1 MNSRIEK
8 LRDALHVDK
17 YPLSVEKARLWT
29 KSFRESEGE
38 PMVMRRAK
46 ALVNILENITIFI
59 QDGELIVGNTASKP
73 MGLEVVFW
81 AGTWP
86 QEEIDGL
93 KNEFFSISDEEQA
106 ELRSLSLYWKGK
118 TLTDRAEQMFDEERL
133 WPFMESPV
141 ILPVWKR
148 GVGWGGYAESGLGLG
163 PYALVAPD
171 YAKVLNNGIEGIIAE
186 AEEEL
191 RSIRMLNPDAIKKAD
206 FLKAVITAQK
216 GVIHLAGRFA
226 LLADRMASE
235 EKDPIRKKEL
245 KQIAEN
251 CRRVPAKP
259 ARTFY
264 EAIQSFWF
272 MFLVMSPNGC
282 LALGRFDQFMYPFY
296 KRDKENGIITD
307 EEAVELLECLR
318 IKDMQLIRTGSQVH
332 REKWS
337 GLAKWHNCVI
347 GGQTPDGKDATNDL
361 TYLILEAAQDWPTPH
376 HTITLR
382 VHDNTPD
389 SLMLKALEVVKT
401 GVGMPAFVSDM
412 SYTQFLLNEGLP
424 LDVARDYTIAGCL
437 DIAVTGQ
444 SRVLADPMFITPL
457 VLEITLNNGRDR
469 KTGKQLGLKT
479 GEMESFVTF
488 SDLMDAFK
496 KQIVHFAELTAEH
509 NAIKFQIWS
518 ELFPDPVTSS
528 LMADAI
534 KGGKPMHDRRFPYEN
549 GAVLNPVGL
558 VNVADSLA
566 AIKKLVFDE
575 KKVTMKELKEALA
588 SNWEGNGYPELRKAF
603 LAAPKYGN
611 DDDYAD
617 SITKELFDFFAE
629 TAVTLPN
636 YQGGRHKP
644 SAISISAQWPG
655 GLATGA
661 TPDGRF
667 SGECLADGGMSA
679 MRGRDR
685 HGPTALLKSAMK
697 IDQVPYQ
704 ATLLNMKFHPSALK
718 SKEDMKKLADL
729 MKIYFA
735 NGGKHVQFNV
745 VNAET
750 LIEAQKEP
758 EYHRDLVVRVAGY
771 SAYFVE
777 LSRNTQKEII
787 ERTEYRKA
795 T

>member
-1 MNSRIEK
+1 MNSRVEK

-17 YPLSVEKARLWT
+17 YPLSVQKSRFWT
-29 KSFRESEGE
+29 ESFKKTEGE
-38 PMVMRRAK
+38 PMVMRRAR
-46 ALVNILENITIFI
+46 AFEAILENITIFI
-59 QDGELIVGNTASKP
+59 EDGELIVGNTASKR

-86 QEEIDGL
+86 QDEIDGL
-93 KNEFFSISDEEQA
+93 KNEVFSISDEEQA
-106 ELRSLSLYWKGK
+106 ELRALSLYWKGK
-118 TLTDRAEQMFDEERL
+118 TLSDRAEQMFDEERL

-171 YAKVLNNGIEGIIAE
+171 YAKVLNRGLESLIAE

-191 RSIRMLNPDAIKKAD
+191 RGIRMLSPDAIKKSD
-206 FLKAVITAQK
+206 FLKAVIIAQK
-216 GVIHLAGRFA
+216 AVIHLAGRFTA
-226 LLADRMASE
+226 LATQMASK
-235 EKDPIRKKEL
+235 EKDPARKKEL
-245 KQIAEN
+245 EQIAEN
-251 CRRVPAKP
+251 CRQVPAKP

-264 EAIQSFWF
+264 EAMQSFWF

-282 LALGRFDQFMYPFY
+282 LGLGRFDQVMYPFY
-296 KRDKENGIITD
+296 RKDKEAGIITD
-307 EEAVELLECLR
+307 EKVIELLECLR

-347 GGQTPDGKDATNDL
+347 GGQTPDGKDATNEL
-361 TYLILEAAQDWPTPH
+361 TYLILEAAQDCQTPH

-389 SLMLKALEVVKT
+389 DLMLKALEVVKT
-401 GVGMPAFVSDM
+401 GVGMPAFVSDA

-424 LDVARDYTIAGCL
+424 LEVARDYTIAGCL

-457 VLEITLNNGRDR
+457 VFEYTLNNGRDP
-469 KTGKQLGLKT
+469 KTGKQLGPTT
-479 GEMESFVTF
+479 GEMESFETF
-488 SDLMDAFK
+488 DDLLAAFK
-496 KQIVHFAELTAEH
+496 KQFVHFAGLTAEH

-518 ELFPDPVTSS
+518 ELFPDPITSS
-528 LMADAI
+528 LMVDAV
-534 KGGKPMHDRRFPYEN
+534 KVGKPMHDRRFPYEN
-549 GAVLNPVGL
+549 GAVLNPVGM

-566 AIKKLVFDE
+566 AIKKLVFEE
-575 KKVTMKELKEALA
+575 KKVSMKELKEALA
-588 SNWEGNGYPELRKAF
+588 ANWEGNGYPDLRKAF

-617 SITKELFDFFAE
+617 SIAKDLCKFFAE
-629 TAVTLPN
+629 TAVGLPT

-679 MRGRDR
+679 MRGRDIQ
-685 HGPTALLKSAMK
+685 GPTALMKSAMK
-697 IDQVPYQ
+697 IDQIPFQ

-718 SKEDMKKLADL
+718 STEDMKKLASL
-729 MKIYFA
+729 MKIYLA

-758 EYHRDLVVRVAGY
+758 EHHRDLVVRVAGY

-777 LSRNTQKEII
+777 LSRNTQEEII
-787 ERTEYRKA
+787 DRTEYQH